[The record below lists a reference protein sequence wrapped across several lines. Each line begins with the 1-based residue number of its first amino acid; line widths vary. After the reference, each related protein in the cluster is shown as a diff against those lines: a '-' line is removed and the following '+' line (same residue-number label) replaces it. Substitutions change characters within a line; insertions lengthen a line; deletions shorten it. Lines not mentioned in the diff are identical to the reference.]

1 MSGEME
7 KVVEWWDFIIT
18 YIVCQPH
25 QNGMLVNGFGVE
37 SAVFHMKPNNY
48 FNGPVNSTVSMNSE
62 YTQSEN
68 RVEWNCIRK

>member
-1 MSGEME
+1 ME

-18 YIVCQPH
+18 YTVCQQH

-48 FNGPVNSTVSMNSE
+48 FNGPVNSTVSMNTHRARIALNEIAFGS
-62 YTQSEN
+62 
-68 RVEWNCIRK
+68 KL